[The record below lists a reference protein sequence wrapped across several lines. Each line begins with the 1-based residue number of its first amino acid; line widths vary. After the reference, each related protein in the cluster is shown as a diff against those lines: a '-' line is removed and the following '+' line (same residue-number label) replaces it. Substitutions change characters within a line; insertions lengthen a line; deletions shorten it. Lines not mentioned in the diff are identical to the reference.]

1 MRKTLIVTA
10 CVGVLCAGS
19 ALASGH
25 GAHWGYTGS
34 EGPQYWGDLS
44 SKYEL
49 CKAGHNQAP
58 VNIKDTVEAS
68 LNPIVFHYQE
78 SSLDMVDNGHTIQT
92 NYAPGSSI
100 VLNGHEYNLLQFH
113 FHTPSENAVNGDL
126 FPMEAHLVHS
136 DKDGNLAVVALLF
149 KEGAPNP
156 VLDKLWPYMPEKVGQ
171 TVKMED
177 VKFNIADLLPADR
190 DYYYFNG
197 SLTTPPCTQGVAW
210 MVLKEPV
217 TVSKAQIA
225 RFHNVIGFDNNRP
238 LQPQNARPVLQ

>member
-1 MRKTLIVTA
+1 MKKTLIVAA
-10 CVGVLCAGS
+10 CAGVLCAGT
-19 ALASGH
+19 ALANGH

-34 EGPQYWGDLS
+34 DAPQYWGDLAGD
-44 SKYEL
+44 YEL
-49 CKAGHNQAP
+49 CKTGHNQSP
-58 VNIKDTVEAS
+58 VNIADTIEAS

-78 SSLDMVDNGHTIQT
+78 SNLDMVDNGHTVQT
-92 NYAPGSSI
+92 NYVPGSSI

-113 FHTPSENAVNGDL
+113 FHSPSENAVKGDL

-136 DKDGNLAVVALLF
+136 DKDGNLAVVAVLF

-171 TVKMED
+171 TVKMDD
-177 VKFNIADLLPADR
+177 VKFNIDNLLPADR

-210 MVLKEPV
+210 MVLKNPV
-217 TVSKAQIA
+217 TASKAQIA
-225 RFHNVIGFDNNRP
+225 RFHDVIGVNNNRP
-238 LQPQNARPVLQ
+238 LQPLNARPVLQ